1 MLVTTKKCLNLN
13 FLTTQILNTTFF
25 KIIKQVVAN
34 ELYLHEQDPLEVEN
48 VANLPMYKPLVEKL
62 RKKLIAGWRG
72 ALPRKNNELF
82 ETKFNIL

>member
-1 MLVTTKKCLNLN
+1 MFLKTTLFC
-13 FLTTQILNTTFF
+13 

-48 VANLPMYKPLVEKL
+48 VANLQMYESLVEKL

-72 ALPRKNNELF
+72 ALPRKNNEFF
-82 ETKFNIL
+82 EAKFNVL